1 VNAGAN
7 ADSTERAAS
16 SRPEGL
22 LGAALGFVALALVVG
37 LAIATFGLKLGE
49 NDVSALLADVLP
61 DLAEE
66 PLPLG
71 LEHVGGSALA
81 GESRWLVLE
90 RRADLAPEAVDANW
104 PQRVV
109 FGRFGD
115 ALSARRLF
123 DPVLGNVPRD
133 LREELEAWEKKPYR
147 FEAVTRREALTFGT
161 HETDYLVVRT
171 FEKDRTFF
179 DTVRVDLTVGQVG
192 QVLDAMWPTGFEG
205 ADAKVLVPLLER
217 LVLPKPVVP
226 AAPDAEAASDAA
238 AAAPAGS

>member
-1 VNAGAN
+1 MNAA
-7 ADSTERAAS
+7 ASAQSTEPAAP
-16 SRPEGL
+16 RKPEGL
-22 LGAALGFVALALVVG
+22 VGAALGFVALALVVA
-37 LAIATFGLKLGE
+37 LTIATLGLKLGQ
-49 NDVSALLADVLP
+49 NDVSALLTDVLP
-61 DLAEE
+61 DLADA

-71 LEHVGGSALA
+71 LEHVGGTALA
-81 GESRWLVLE
+81 GESRWLVFE
-90 RRADLAPEAVDANW
+90 RRAELGPEDVDVNW

-133 LREELEAWEKKPYR
+133 LREELERWEKEPYR
-147 FEAVTRREALTFGT
+147 FDAVTRRETLTFGT
-161 HETDYLVVRT
+161 HETDFLVVRT

-192 QVLDAMWPTGFEG
+192 QVLDAMWPKGFED

-217 LVLPKPVVP
+217 LVLPKSVVP
-226 AAPDAEAASDAA
+226 AAP
-238 AAAPAGS
+238 AGS